1 MTMKLSNI
9 TLPCPSWIW
18 DTIKHPC
25 SLRFQ
30 PILVPPGTPK
40 VKTLGGA
47 SCGVCILCLAP
58 VPWSMVG
65 FVDGW
70 CVFFCGGNSQFHVI
84 VVLSLIFVDSFV
96 ILNMCILISECI
108 DSSKIDWFMKYIYA
122 YSNYLLHTYHVQ
134 WSKSTH
140 LSPVLTRKEW
150 AFFSFQESL
159 LLWWPSLETQ
169 TKGLEFRSW

>member
-1 MTMKLSNI
+1 M
-9 TLPCPSWIW
+9 
-18 DTIKHPC
+18 
-25 SLRFQ
+25 
-30 PILVPPGTPK
+30 PPPFWGNKNPNGLGIGTPK

-96 ILNMCILISECI
+96 ILNMCISISECI
-108 DSSKIDWFMKYIYA
+108 DSSKIDWCISIYICI
-122 YSNYLLHTYHVQ
+122 L
-134 WSKSTH
+134 
-140 LSPVLTRKEW
+140 
-150 AFFSFQESL
+150 
-159 LLWWPSLETQ
+159 
-169 TKGLEFRSW
+169 